1 MIRSDEAEDIINNSN
16 KLEKEKSKLVAFDI
30 KVDLD
35 DSTVRKYIT
44 LHLNPRYTDFT
55 KPGAYG
61 HNEVLLG
68 KNSLGLKHLHLG
80 DDSKITS
87 IDDVY
92 IQKVGGDNKLPFF
105 GMQLYH
111 YSLRIN

>member
-44 LHLNPRYTDFT
+44 LHLNPRSPISRNQDHMDTT
-55 KPGAYG
+55 KY
-61 HNEVLLG
+61 
-68 KNSLGLKHLHLG
+68 
-80 DDSKITS
+80 
-87 IDDVY
+87 Y
-92 IQKVGGDNKLPFF
+92 
-105 GMQLYH
+105 
-111 YSLRIN
+111 